1 MKDSNR
7 MERAPEGDVV
17 TAMLWMLILS
27 LLLFWLP
34 FIGPL
39 IAGIVG
45 GKKAGDVPTAI
56 MAVFLPVILLGGAFF
71 MLGSTL
77 TGFFL
82 IGAIAGLM
90 GAGLMI
96 VVLEMIPLLLGAAI
110 GGLLAGGR
118 R

>member
-1 MKDSNR
+1 MKIG
-7 MERAPEGDVV
+7 EKGDVI

-56 MAVFLPVILLGGAFF
+56 MAVFLPVILMGGAFF
-71 MLGSTL
+71 FVGTSL
-77 TGFFL
+77 TGIFL
-82 IGAIAGLM
+82 IGAIVGLM

-96 VVLEMIPLLLGAAI
+96 VVLAMIPLLLGAVI
-110 GGLLAGGR
+110 GGLLAGR
-118 R
+118 KI

>member
-1 MKDSNR
+1 MKIG
-7 MERAPEGDVV
+7 ERGDVI

-56 MAVFLPVILLGGAFF
+56 MAVFLPVILMGGIFF
-71 MLGSTL
+71 VMGSSL
-77 TGFFL
+77 TGIFL
-82 IGAIAGLM
+82 IGALAGLM

-96 VVLEMIPLLLGAAI
+96 VVLAMIPLLLGAVI
-110 GGLLAGGR
+110 GGLLAAR
-118 R
+118 AR

>member
-1 MKDSNR
+1 MTKWKRIEDVSR
-7 MERAPEGDVV
+7 GDVI

-45 GKKAGDVPTAI
+45 GKKAGDIPAAI
-56 MAVFLPVILLGGAFF
+56 AAVFLPVILLGGAFF
-71 MLGSTL
+71 MLGSAL

-96 VVLEMIPLLLGAAI
+96 VVLEMIPLLLGAVI
-110 GGLLAGGR
+110 GGLLAGSR